1 MALEGRALLSTI
13 TVGNTYGSGPGSLLA
28 AVLQADNDG
37 GGDTIVFSSLF
48 NSPQTIILTNEELR
62 LTGKATTTI
71 EGPGSNLLTI
81 SGGGAGRVFD
91 VEAGSVALS
100 GVTITGG
107 NAPSGGGVYSH
118 DSTLTL
124 SNVTISGNSLAN
136 SPSGGSGGGGL
147 ACRGDASTNTN
158 TTTLTNCTISGNSGR
173 SGGGVYNNSY
183 STLTMADCTLSN
195 NGGATSGGGLL
206 NLGTATLF
214 GCTISGNSANVTGA
228 TPGQGGGLDN
238 DGTMVATNCTV
249 SGNYADVSGGGVLNG
264 GGSNTMT
271 LTNCTVSG
279 NSSGGGPSGV
289 VNNATLTMT
298 NTIVSGN
305 KYGDVA
311 GGYGGGN
318 NLVGGNALVAPLRN
332 YGGPTQTMPLLPGSP
347 AIGGGIS
354 GTGVPVIDQRGQPRA
369 GSVDIGAFQSQ
380 GFILT
385 LAASSAFQSAPINTE
400 FASPLAVT
408 VTAMNSVEPVNG
420 GVVSFAV
427 TPVGS
432 ASATLSAAT
441 ATITRGAASVTS
453 TAGATIGQYLVT
465 ATAAGARPV
474 GFVLTNT
481 QAASLGQPT
490 PHPVVEK
497 FDDLASLRAAIAYAN
512 SHPGPDTIIF
522 DPGSFGTE
530 RRTIVLTG
538 GPLVLTDPA
547 TTTIIGPGASLLTLS
562 GGGKSRVFDI
572 EGGSLTL
579 EGMTITDGRA
589 DRGGGVLNDGGTL
602 ALDNVVLRGNRARI
616 GGALYNNGSAT
627 LTDVV
632 LRGNTARVDPRIFST
647 PKATLAWRKLP
658 SPKLPVQILYDDF
671 NASGGVPQNWTL
683 ILGASKDVQEEP
695 QNLTITDPTGNFAGI
710 ASTLANSVVIPQQV
724 ATTVQV
730 NIRSVSANGNAVF
743 GLFDVGGAGYL
754 AAGIDAN
761 GVVVII
767 LDSPEIAQTV
777 KPIGVVANYTG
788 GQILMNFSI
797 SSSGIEVTAPGF
809 GSKWISFANLDHF
822 SLIDAFPDG
831 AVPALVGARQP
842 GATGSGSATFEYI
855 NFFTPTVPPA
865 TITGGRADRGG
876 HYY

>member
-1 MALEGRALLSTI
+1 MALEGRSLLSTI
-13 TVGNTYGSGPGSLLA
+13 TVGNTYDSGPGSLRA
-28 AVLQADNDG
+28 AVIQADRDG

-48 NSPQTIILTNEELR
+48 NSPQTIALTSGALQ

-71 EGPGSNLLTI
+71 EGPGAKLLTV
-81 SGGGAGRVFD
+81 SGGGGGRVFN
-91 VEAGSVALS
+91 VEAGSLALS

-107 NAPSGGGVYSH
+107 RQYSGGGVYSH

-124 SNVTISGNSLAN
+124 SNVAISGNSLAN
-136 SPSGGSGGGGL
+136 SPNGGDGGGGL

-158 TTTLTNCTISGNSGR
+158 TTTMTHCTISGNSG
-173 SGGGVYNNSY
+173 SLGGGVYNNSY
-183 STLTMADCTLSN
+183 STLTMTDCTLSN

-206 NLGTATLF
+206 NLGTATLV

-249 SGNYADVSGGGVLNG
+249 SGNYADVSGGGVLNS
-264 GGSNTMT
+264 GGSNTLT

-311 GGYGGGN
+311 GGYSGGN
-318 NLVGGNALVAPLRN
+318 NLIGGDALLARLGN

-347 AIGGGIS
+347 AIGGGAS
-354 GTGVPVIDQRGQPRA
+354 GTAIPVIDQRGQPRA
-369 GSVDIGAFQSQ
+369 GIVDIGAFQSQ
-380 GFILT
+380 GFFLK

-420 GVVSFAV
+420 GVVSFAA

-441 ATITRGAASVTS
+441 ATITGGAASVTS
-453 TAGATIGQYLVT
+453 TAGASIGQYLVT

-490 PHPVVEK
+490 PRPVVEK

-512 SHPGPDTIIF
+512 SHPGPDTITF
-522 DPGSFGTE
+522 DPASSGTK
-530 RRTIVLTG
+530 RQTIVLTD

-572 EGGSLTL
+572 EGGSLAL
-579 EGMTITDGRA
+579 SGVTITGGNA
-589 DRGGGVLNDGGTL
+589 GTGNGGGIRNDGGKL
-602 ALDNVVLRGNRARI
+602 WLNDVVLRGNHARK
-616 GGALYNNGSAT
+616 GGGLYNNGSAT

-647 PKATLAWRKLP
+647 PKATLAWRNLP
-658 SPKLPVQILYDDF
+658 SPKLPVQILYDSF
-671 NASGGVPQNWTL
+671 NASGGVPQNWML
-683 ILGASKDVQEEP
+683 ILGASGDIQEKP

-710 ASTLANSVVIPQQV
+710 ASTLATSVIDPQQV

-730 NIRSVSANGNAVF
+730 QIRSVSANGNAVF
-743 GLFDVGGAGYL
+743 GLFDLGGAGYL
-754 AAGIDAN
+754 AAGIDAK
-761 GVVVII
+761 GIVVII
-767 LDSPEIAQTV
+767 LESPEIAQTV
-777 KPIGVVANYTG
+777 IPIGVVPNYKG
-788 GQILMNFSI
+788 GPLLMNFFI
-797 SSSGIEVTAPGF
+797 SSSYVEVTAPGF
-809 GSKWISFANLDHF
+809 DSKLIRFAALDNF
-822 SLIDAFPDG
+822 SLAAAFKDG

-842 GATGSGSATFEYI
+842 GTTTGSGSATFEYI
-855 NFFTPTVPPA
+855 NFYTPTPPPA
-865 TITGGRADRGG
+865 GVANRRSGR
-876 HYY
+876 